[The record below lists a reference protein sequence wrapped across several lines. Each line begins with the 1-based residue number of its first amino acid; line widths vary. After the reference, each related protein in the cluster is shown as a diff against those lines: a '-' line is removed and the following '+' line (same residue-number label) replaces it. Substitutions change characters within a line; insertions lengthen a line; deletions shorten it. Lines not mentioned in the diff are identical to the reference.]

1 MDDKA
6 INTCLIEEN
15 QRSPHPFSLLFSND
29 IFLAEI
35 LPMAVIDIT
44 SDPRAGENKTSLSE
58 IS

>member
-6 INTCLIEEN
+6 LNTCLIEEN
-15 QRSPHPFSLLFSND
+15 QRCPHPFSLLFSND
-29 IFLAEI
+29 IFLAEM

-44 SDPRAGENKTSLSE
+44 SDPRTGENKTSLSE

>member
-6 INTCLIEEN
+6 INICLIEEN
-15 QRSPHPFSLLFSND
+15 QRSPQPFQLLFSND
-29 IFLAEI
+29 ISLAEI